1 LNISASYF
9 RRKLCIAPVQ
19 IGRKDGLLRKGQI
32 PLVNISAM
40 HTFVIRLLF
49 WLVIVSS
56 GASTAWAQLNVS
68 AKNAVVSTPQVRAE
82 LVAHAPDGVQTG
94 KTFWLGLQLQHTR
107 EWHTYWRNPG
117 DSGLPTQLE
126 FKLPPGLEVGPVLWP
141 LPQKLSAGTLTN
153 YGFDG
158 EMLLAVAVKVTSAYR
173 IPINGQLPVQLHA
186 NWLVCRLE
194 CIPQEG
200 DFVLQFPVQ
209 SSFAPRDKA
218 FTSLFKQQADQ
229 LAPTQKAARFEGDF
243 LVASV
248 DGLPANWVGQKL
260 SIFPTEP
267 ELLESSTDQHAL
279 AEQSWQGNIWSV
291 RLPVNTARN
300 ESPTK
305 IGWLLVSQV
314 TGELR
319 QGVELVLPVSG
330 AWPNPTA
337 KAYAE
342 VSANKLASIATPHA
356 KDDGAFGFILA
367 LAGALLGGLILN
379 AMPCVLP
386 ILAIKVLGFAQHG
399 ASKHMRRLTGVAY
412 TFGVVASFLALGG
425 AVLLLRAMGEQLG
438 WGFQLQTPAVV
449 ATLAVLFTLIA
460 LNLWDIFSMGNVLP
474 ASLAALQSRHPV
486 VDAFLSGVLAVAVAS
501 PCTAPFM
508 GASLGVAMTMP
519 AWQAL
524 SVFAC
529 MGLGLA
535 LPFLLASWVPA
546 LAQALP
552 KPGVWMVTL
561 RHALAFPMLAT
572 VIWLLWVFGLQ
583 TSVTQAM
590 LLLGGLLV
598 VALTVWASRFRTLLA
613 RIVQVIG
620 LVAIGW
626 IGLEVLANTNAVPQ
640 ETQVPSATVSTITQA
655 SGDLWQNWTA
665 TAVQAELAQGRPVF
679 VDFTAAWCVT
689 CQINK
694 QTTLNQPEVLADFAA
709 KQVRLMR
716 ADWTRRDPA
725 ISRALA
731 ELGRSGVPVYVL
743 YAPNR
748 APQVLSELLS
758 VEQVRQAL
766 TQLQPKPAIN

>member
-1 LNISASYF
+1 
-9 RRKLCIAPVQ
+9 
-19 IGRKDGLLRKGQI
+19 
-32 PLVNISAM
+32 M

-56 GASTAWAQLNVS
+56 GAGTALAQLTVS
-68 AKNAVVSTPQVRAE
+68 AKSAVVSTPQVRAE

-94 KTFWLGLQLQHTR
+94 KTFWLGLQLQHAR
-107 EWHTYWRNPG
+107 EWHPYWRNPG
-117 DSGLPTQLE
+117 ESGLPTQLE
-126 FKLPPGLEVGPVLWP
+126 FTLPPGLEVG
-141 LPQKLSAGTLTN
+141 
-153 YGFDG
+153 
-158 EMLLAVAVKVTSAYR
+158 
-173 IPINGQLPVQLHA
+173 
-186 NWLVCRLE
+186 RLE
-194 CIPQEG
+194 CIPQEA
-200 DFVLQFPVQ
+200 DLALQLPANT
-209 SSFAPRDKA
+209 SFAPHA
-218 FTSLFKQQADQ
+218 TSFTALFKQQATKLNTRQQAVQFD
-229 LAPTQKAARFEGDF
+229 GDF
-243 LVASV
+243 LLAKVE
-248 DGLPANWVGQKL
+248 DLPASWVGQKL
-260 SIFPTEP
+260 SIYPNEP
-267 ELLESSTDQHAL
+267 ELLESATDQHAL
-279 AEQSWQGNIWSV
+279 AEQSWQGTTWSA
-291 RLPVNTARN
+291 RFPVSTARN
-300 ESPTK
+300 ESPAQ
-305 IGWLLVSQV
+305 ISWLLVSENG
-314 TGELR
+314 GESR

-330 AWPNPTA
+330 AWPSPKAQAFATA
-337 KAYAE
+337 P
-342 VSANKLASIATPHA
+342 ANKVATTATPA
-356 KDDGAFGFILA
+356 NSDSSALGFLLA

-386 ILAIKVLGFAQHG
+386 ILAIKLLGFTQHST
-399 ASKHMRRLTGVAY
+399 SKHTRRMVGVAY
-412 TFGVVASFLALGG
+412 TVGVVASFLTLGG

-449 ATLAVLFTLIA
+449 AALAVLFTLIA
-460 LNLWDIFSMGNVLP
+460 LNLWDVFSLGHVLP

-486 VDAFLSGVLAVAVAS
+486 VDALLSGVLAVAVAS
-501 PCTAPFM
+501 PCTSPFM

-535 LPFLLASWVPA
+535 SPFLLASWVPA
-546 LAQALP
+546 VAHALP
-552 KPGVWMVTL
+552 KPGMWMVTL

-590 LLLGGLLV
+590 LLLGGLLL
-598 VALTVWASRFRTLLA
+598 VAVTVWASRFRTALA
-613 RIVQVIG
+613 RVVQVVG

-626 IGLEVLANTNAVPQ
+626 VGLEVHTNTNAAPQ
-640 ETQVPSATVSTITQA
+640 ETQAPSATASTTTKA
-655 SGDLWQNWTA
+655 SDPWQNWSA
-665 TAVQAELAQGRPVF
+665 EAVQAELAQGHAVF

-694 QTTLNQPEVLADFAA
+694 QTTLNQADVLAGFAA

-748 APQVLSELLS
+748 APRVLSELLS
-758 VEQVRQAL
+758 AAQVREAL
-766 TQLQPKPAIN
+766 DHIQPKPANN

>member
-1 LNISASYF
+1 
-9 RRKLCIAPVQ
+9 
-19 IGRKDGLLRKGQI
+19 
-32 PLVNISAM
+32 M
-40 HTFVIRLLF
+40 HTYVIRLLF

-56 GASTAWAQLNVS
+56 GAGTAWAQLTVS
-68 AKNAVVSTPQVRAE
+68 AKSAVVSTSQVRAE

-94 KTFWLGLQLQHTR
+94 KTFWLGLQLQHSR

-126 FKLPPGLEVGPVLWP
+126 FTLPPGLEVGPVIWP
-141 LPQKLSAGTLTN
+141 LPKKLSAGTLTN

-158 EMLLAVAVKVTSAYR
+158 DALLAVAVKVTSAYR
-173 IPINGQLPVQLHA
+173 APINSQLPVQLHA

-194 CIPQEG
+194 CIPQEA
-200 DFVLQFPVQ
+200 DLATQLPAN
-209 SSFAPRDKA
+209 SSFAPHA
-218 FTSLFKQQADQ
+218 ASFTALFKQQATKLNTRQNAVQFD
-229 LAPTQKAARFEGDF
+229 GDF
-243 LVASV
+243 LLAKVE
-248 DGLPANWVGQKL
+248 GLPANWVGQKL
-260 SIFPTEP
+260 SLFPNEP
-267 ELLESSTDQHAL
+267 ELLESATDQHAL
-279 AEQSWQGNIWSV
+279 AEQSWQGTTWSA
-291 RLPVNTARN
+291 RLPVSTARN
-300 ESPTK
+300 ESPAQ
-305 IGWLLVSQV
+305 ISWLLVSENG
-314 TGELR
+314 GESR

-330 AWPNPTA
+330 AWPSPKAQAFATA
-337 KAYAE
+337 A
-342 VSANKLASIATPHA
+342 ANKVVTTASSA
-356 KDDGAFGFILA
+356 KTEGSALGFLLA

-386 ILAIKVLGFAQHG
+386 ILAIKLLGFTQHST
-399 ASKHMRRLTGVAY
+399 SKHTRRVAGVAY
-412 TFGVVASFLALGG
+412 TVGVVASFLALGG

-438 WGFQLQTPAVV
+438 WGFQLQNPAVV
-449 ATLAVLFTLIA
+449 AALAVLFTLIA
-460 LNLWDIFSMGNVLP
+460 LNLWDVFSLGHVLP

-486 VDAFLSGVLAVAVAS
+486 VDALLSGVLAVAVAS

-508 GASLGVAMTMP
+508 GASLGVAMTLP

-535 LPFLLASWVPA
+535 SPFLLASWVPA
-546 LAQALP
+546 VAHVLP
-552 KPGVWMVTL
+552 KPGMWMVTL

-572 VIWLLWVFGLQ
+572 VVWLLWVFGLQ

-590 LLLGGLLV
+590 LLLGGLLL
-598 VALTVWASRFRTLLA
+598 VAVTVWASRFRTALA
-613 RIVQVIG
+613 RVIQVIG

-626 IGLEVLANTNAVPQ
+626 VGLEVLANTNTAPQ
-640 ETQVPSATVSTITQA
+640 ETQAPSATVSTTTKA
-655 SGDLWQNWTA
+655 SDPWQNWSA
-665 TAVQAELAQGRPVF
+665 EAVQAELAQGHAVF

-694 QTTLNQPEVLADFAA
+694 QTTLNQADVLADFAA

-748 APQVLSELLS
+748 APRVLSELLS
-758 VEQVRQAL
+758 AAQVRAAL
-766 TQLQPKPAIN
+766 DQFQPKPPNN

>member
-1 LNISASYF
+1 
-9 RRKLCIAPVQ
+9 
-19 IGRKDGLLRKGQI
+19 
-32 PLVNISAM
+32 M

-56 GASTAWAQLNVS
+56 GAGTAWAQLMVS
-68 AKNAVVSTPQVRAE
+68 AKSAVVSTPQVRAE

-94 KTFWLGLQLQHTR
+94 KTFWLGLQLQHAR

-126 FKLPPGLEVGPVLWP
+126 FILPPGLEVGPVIWP
-141 LPQKLSAGTLTN
+141 LPKKLSAGTLTN

-158 EMLLAVAVKVTSAYR
+158 DALLAVAVKVTSAYR
-173 IPINGQLPVQLHA
+173 APSNGQLPVQLHA

-200 DFVLQFPVQ
+200 DFALQLPTQ
-209 SSFAPRDKA
+209 SSFANHAKA
-218 FTSLFKQQADQ
+218 FTSLIEQRATQ
-229 LAPTQKAARFEGDF
+229 LATPQKAARFDGDF
-243 LVASV
+243 LVAAV
-248 DGLPANWVGQKL
+248 EGLPAAWVGQKL

-279 AEQSWQGNIWSV
+279 AEQSWQGSTWSV
-291 RLPVNTARN
+291 RLPVSTARN
-300 ESPTK
+300 DSPTK
-305 IGWLLVSQV
+305 LGWLLVSQV
-314 TGELR
+314 TGESR

-330 AWPNPTA
+330 AWPSPTV

-342 VSANKLASIATPHA
+342 VSASKLASTATPSA
-356 KDDGAFGFILA
+356 NIDGAFGFILA

-399 ASKHMRRLTGVAY
+399 ASKHLRRLTGVAY
-412 TFGVVASFLALGG
+412 TVGVVASFLALGS
-425 AVLLLRAMGEQLG
+425 AVLVLRTMGEQLG

-449 ATLAVLFTLIA
+449 AALAVLFTLIA
-460 LNLWDIFSMGNVLP
+460 LNLWDVFSLGNVLP
-474 ASLAALQSRHPV
+474 TNLASLQSRHPV
-486 VDAFLSGVLAVAVAS
+486 VDALLSGVLAVAVAS

-519 AWQAL
+519 TWQAL

-535 LPFLLASWVPA
+535 MPFLLASWVPA
-546 LAQALP
+546 VAQALP
-552 KPGVWMVTL
+552 KPGMWMVNL

-583 TSVTQAM
+583 TSVTQVM

-598 VALTVWASRFRTLLA
+598 VALTVWACRFRTALARVIQVSGLLA
-613 RIVQVIG
+613 IV
-620 LVAIGW
+620 W
-626 IGLEVLANTNAVPQ
+626 IGLEVLAS
-640 ETQVPSATVSTITQA
+640 PSATPQTQAPSTTVRTATQA
-655 SGDLWQNWTA
+655 SGDLWQHWTA
-665 TAVQAELAQGRPVF
+665 TAVQTELAQGHAVF

-694 QTTLNQPEVLADFAA
+694 QTTLNQPELLADFAA

-758 VEQVRQAL
+758 VAQVRQAL
-766 TQLQPKPAIN
+766 EQLQPKPANN

>member
-1 LNISASYF
+1 ML
-9 RRKLCIAPVQ
+9 
-19 IGRKDGLLRKGQI
+19 
-32 PLVNISAM
+32 
-40 HTFVIRLLF
+40 TFVYRSLF
-49 WLVIVSS
+49 WLIVGCI
-56 GASTAWAQLNVS
+56 GAGAASAQLTTT
-68 AKNAVVSTPQVRAE
+68 AKSAVVSTPQVRAE
-82 LVAHAPDGVQTG
+82 LVAHAPDGVQAG

-126 FKLPPGLEVGPVLWP
+126 FKLPPGLEVGSVLWP

-153 YGFDG
+153 YGFESDA
-158 EMLLAVAVKVTSAYR
+158 LLAVEVKASSAYR
-173 IPINGQLPVQLHA
+173 SPVSGQLAVQLHA

-200 DFVLQFPVQ
+200 DFALQLPTH
-209 SSFAPRDKA
+209 SSFAPQAKS
-218 FTSLFKQQADQ
+218 FTTLLQQQPIALDVAQ
-229 LAPTQKAARFEGDF
+229 TTARFDGDF
-243 LVASV
+243 LVATLE
-248 DGLPANWVGQKL
+248 GLPAHWVGQQL
-260 SIFPTEP
+260 SVFPNDP

-279 AEQSWQGNIWSV
+279 AKQSWRGNAWTV
-291 RLPVNTARN
+291 RLPVNTARSS
-300 ESPTK
+300 SPSK
-305 IGWLLVSQV
+305 IAWLLVSKA
-314 TGELR
+314 TAESR
-319 QGVELVLPVSG
+319 QGVALVLPVSG
-330 AWPNPTA
+330 PWPSPQPQSFAAAPANQVASPSA
-337 KAYAE
+337 PNAAE
-342 VSANKLASIATPHA
+342 S
-356 KDDGAFGFILA
+356 GAFGFLLA
-367 LAGALLGGLILN
+367 IAGALLGGLILN

-386 ILAIKVLGFAQHG
+386 ILAIKLLGFAQHG

-412 TFGVVASFLALGG
+412 TVGVVASFLMLGG
-425 AVLLLRAMGEQLG
+425 AVLLLRTMGEQLG

-449 ATLAVLFTLIA
+449 AALAVLFTLIA
-460 LNLWDIFSMGNVLP
+460 LNLWDVFSLGNLLP
-474 ASLAALQSRHPV
+474 KSLASLQSRHPV
-486 VDAFLSGVLAVAVAS
+486 VDALLSGVLAVAVAS

-535 LPFLLASWVPA
+535 LPFLLASWLPGV
-546 LAQALP
+546 AQALP
-552 KPGVWMVTL
+552 KPGMWMVTL

-572 VIWLLWVFGLQ
+572 VVWLLWVFGLQ
-583 TSVTQAM
+583 TSVSQAM

-598 VALTVWASRFRTLLA
+598 VALTIWASRFSGALA
-613 RIVQVIG
+613 RIVQALG
-620 LVAIGW
+620 LVAICW
-626 IGLEVLANTNAVPQ
+626 IGLETLSNTNTQ
-640 ETQVPSATVSTITQA
+640 ETQAPSANANTPILTNE
-655 SGDLWQNWTA
+655 GWQNWTA
-665 TAVQAELAQGRPVF
+665 SAVQAELAQGHPVF

-694 QTTLNQPEVLADFAA
+694 QTTLSQPDVLADFAA

-725 ISRALA
+725 ISRALG

-758 VEQVRQAL
+758 VAQVRQAL
-766 TQLQPKPAIN
+766 AILQPKPAGN

>member
-1 LNISASYF
+1 
-9 RRKLCIAPVQ
+9 
-19 IGRKDGLLRKGQI
+19 
-32 PLVNISAM
+32 M

-56 GASTAWAQLNVS
+56 GAGTAWAQLMVS
-68 AKNAVVSTPQVRAE
+68 AKSAVVSTPQVRAE

-94 KTFWLGLQLQHTR
+94 KTFWLGLQLQHAR

-126 FKLPPGLEVGPVLWP
+126 FILPPGLEVGPVIWP
-141 LPQKLSAGTLTN
+141 LPKKLSAGTLTN

-158 EMLLAVAVKVTSAYR
+158 DALLAVAVKVTSAYR
-173 IPINGQLPVQLHA
+173 APSNGQLPVQLHA
-186 NWLVCRLE
+186 NWLVCLLE

-200 DFVLQFPVQ
+200 DFALQLPTQ
-209 SSFAPRDKA
+209 SSFANHAKA
-218 FTSLFKQQADQ
+218 FTSLIEQQATQ
-229 LAPTQKAARFEGDF
+229 LATPQKAARFDGDF
-243 LVASV
+243 LVAAV
-248 DGLPANWVGQKL
+248 EGLPAAWVGQKL

-279 AEQSWQGNIWSV
+279 AEQSWQGSTWSV
-291 RLPVNTARN
+291 RLPVSTARN
-300 ESPTK
+300 DSPTK
-305 IGWLLVSQV
+305 LGWLLVSQV
-314 TGELR
+314 TGESR

-330 AWPNPTA
+330 AWPSPTV

-342 VSANKLASIATPHA
+342 VSASKLASTATPSA
-356 KDDGAFGFILA
+356 NIDGAFGFILA

-399 ASKHMRRLTGVAY
+399 ASKHLRRLTGVAY
-412 TFGVVASFLALGG
+412 TVGVVASFLALGS
-425 AVLLLRAMGEQLG
+425 AVLVLRTMGEQLG

-449 ATLAVLFTLIA
+449 AALAVLFTLIA
-460 LNLWDIFSMGNVLP
+460 LNLWDVFSLGNVLP
-474 ASLAALQSRHPV
+474 TNLASLQSRHPV
-486 VDAFLSGVLAVAVAS
+486 VDALLSGVLAVAVAS

-519 AWQAL
+519 TWQAL

-535 LPFLLASWVPA
+535 MPFLLASWVPA
-546 LAQALP
+546 VAQALP
-552 KPGVWMVTL
+552 KPGMWMVNL

-583 TSVTQAM
+583 TSVTQVM

-598 VALTVWASRFRTLLA
+598 VALTVWACRFRTALARAIQVSGLLA
-613 RIVQVIG
+613 IV
-620 LVAIGW
+620 W
-626 IGLEVLANTNAVPQ
+626 IGLEVLAS
-640 ETQVPSATVSTITQA
+640 PSATPQTQAPSTTVRTATQA
-655 SGDLWQNWTA
+655 SGDLWQHWTA
-665 TAVQAELAQGRPVF
+665 TAVQTELAQGHAVF

-694 QTTLNQPEVLADFAA
+694 QTTLNQPELLADFAA

-758 VEQVRQAL
+758 VAQVRQAL
-766 TQLQPKPAIN
+766 EQLQPKPANN

>member
-1 LNISASYF
+1 
-9 RRKLCIAPVQ
+9 
-19 IGRKDGLLRKGQI
+19 
-32 PLVNISAM
+32 M
-40 HTFVIRLLF
+40 HMLVIRLLF

-56 GASTAWAQLNVS
+56 GAGIAWAQLMVS
-68 AKNAVVSTPQVRAE
+68 AKSAVVSTPQVRAE

-94 KTFWLGLQLQHTR
+94 KTFWLGLQLQHAR

-126 FKLPPGLEVGPVLWP
+126 FILPPGLEVGPVIWP
-141 LPQKLSAGTLTN
+141 LPKKLSAGTLTN

-158 EMLLAVAVKVTSAYR
+158 DALLAVAVKVTSAYR
-173 IPINGQLPVQLHA
+173 APSNGQLPVQLHA

-200 DFVLQFPVQ
+200 DFALQLPTQ
-209 SSFAPRDKA
+209 SSFANHAKA
-218 FTSLFKQQADQ
+218 FTSLIEQQATQ
-229 LAPTQKAARFEGDF
+229 LATPQKAARFDGDF
-243 LVASV
+243 LVAAV
-248 DGLPANWVGQKL
+248 EGLPAAWVGQKL

-279 AEQSWQGNIWSV
+279 AEQSWQGSTWSV
-291 RLPVNTARN
+291 RLPVSTARN
-300 ESPTK
+300 DSPTK
-305 IGWLLVSQV
+305 LGWLLVSQV
-314 TGELR
+314 TGESR

-330 AWPNPTA
+330 AWPSPTA

-342 VSANKLASIATPHA
+342 DSASKLASTATPSA
-356 KDDGAFGFILA
+356 NIDGAFGFILA

-399 ASKHMRRLTGVAY
+399 ASKHLRRLTGVAY
-412 TFGVVASFLALGG
+412 TVGVVASFLALGS
-425 AVLLLRAMGEQLG
+425 AVLVLRTMGEQLG

-449 ATLAVLFTLIA
+449 AALAVLFTLIA
-460 LNLWDIFSMGNVLP
+460 LNLWDVFSLGNVLP
-474 ASLAALQSRHPV
+474 TNLASLQSRHPV
-486 VDAFLSGVLAVAVAS
+486 VDALLSGVLAVAVAS

-519 AWQAL
+519 TWQAL

-535 LPFLLASWVPA
+535 MPFLLASWVPA
-546 LAQALP
+546 VAQALP
-552 KPGVWMVTL
+552 KPGMWMVNL

-583 TSVTQAM
+583 TSVTQVM

-598 VALTVWASRFRTLLA
+598 VALTVWACRFRTALARAIQVSGLLA
-613 RIVQVIG
+613 IV
-620 LVAIGW
+620 W
-626 IGLEVLANTNAVPQ
+626 IGLEVLAST
-640 ETQVPSATVSTITQA
+640 SATPQTQAPSTTVRTATQA
-655 SGDLWQNWTA
+655 SGDLWQHWTA
-665 TAVQAELAQGRPVF
+665 TAVQTELAQGRAVF

-694 QTTLNQPEVLADFAA
+694 QTTLNQPELLADFAA

-758 VEQVRQAL
+758 VAQVRQAL
-766 TQLQPKPAIN
+766 EQLQPKPANN

>member
-1 LNISASYF
+1 
-9 RRKLCIAPVQ
+9 
-19 IGRKDGLLRKGQI
+19 
-32 PLVNISAM
+32 M
-40 HTFVIRLLF
+40 HMLVIRLLF

-56 GASTAWAQLNVS
+56 GAGIAWAQLMVS
-68 AKNAVVSTPQVRAE
+68 AKSAVVSTPQVRAE

-94 KTFWLGLQLQHTR
+94 KTFWLGLQLQHAR

-126 FKLPPGLEVGPVLWP
+126 FILPPGLEVGPVIWP
-141 LPQKLSAGTLTN
+141 LPKKLSAGTLTN

-158 EMLLAVAVKVTSAYR
+158 DALLAVAVKVTSAYR
-173 IPINGQLPVQLHA
+173 APSNGQLPVQLHA

-200 DFVLQFPVQ
+200 DFALQLPTQ
-209 SSFAPRDKA
+209 SSFANHAKA
-218 FTSLFKQQADQ
+218 FTSLIEQQATQ
-229 LAPTQKAARFEGDF
+229 LATPQKAARFDGDF
-243 LVASV
+243 LVAAV
-248 DGLPANWVGQKL
+248 EGLPAAWVGQKL

-279 AEQSWQGNIWSV
+279 AEQSWQGSTWSV
-291 RLPVNTARN
+291 RLPVSTARN
-300 ESPTK
+300 DSPTK
-305 IGWLLVSQV
+305 LGWLLVSQV
-314 TGELR
+314 TGESR

-330 AWPNPTA
+330 AWPSPTV

-342 VSANKLASIATPHA
+342 VSASKLASTATPSA
-356 KDDGAFGFILA
+356 NIDGAFGFILA

-399 ASKHMRRLTGVAY
+399 ASKHLRRLTGVAY
-412 TFGVVASFLALGG
+412 TVGVVASFLALGS
-425 AVLLLRAMGEQLG
+425 AVLVLRTMGEQLG

-449 ATLAVLFTLIA
+449 AALAVLFTLIA
-460 LNLWDIFSMGNVLP
+460 LNLWDVFSLGNVLP
-474 ASLAALQSRHPV
+474 TNLASLQSRHPV
-486 VDAFLSGVLAVAVAS
+486 VDALLSGVLAVAVAS

-519 AWQAL
+519 TWQAL

-535 LPFLLASWVPA
+535 MPFLLASWVPA
-546 LAQALP
+546 VAQALP
-552 KPGVWMVTL
+552 KPGMWMVNL

-583 TSVTQAM
+583 TSVTQVM

-598 VALTVWASRFRTLLA
+598 VALTVWACRFRTALARAIQVSGLLA
-613 RIVQVIG
+613 IV
-620 LVAIGW
+620 W
-626 IGLEVLANTNAVPQ
+626 IGLEVLAS
-640 ETQVPSATVSTITQA
+640 PSATPQTQAPSTTVRTATQA
-655 SGDLWQNWTA
+655 SGDLWQHWTA
-665 TAVQAELAQGRPVF
+665 TAVQTELTQGHAVF

-694 QTTLNQPEVLADFAA
+694 QTTLNQPELLADFAA

-758 VEQVRQAL
+758 VAQVRQAL
-766 TQLQPKPAIN
+766 EQLQPKPANN

>member
-1 LNISASYF
+1 
-9 RRKLCIAPVQ
+9 
-19 IGRKDGLLRKGQI
+19 
-32 PLVNISAM
+32 M

-56 GASTAWAQLNVS
+56 GAGTAWAQLMVS
-68 AKNAVVSTPQVRAE
+68 AKSAVVSTPQVRAE

-94 KTFWLGLQLQHTR
+94 KTFWLGLQLQHAR

-126 FKLPPGLEVGPVLWP
+126 FILPPGLEVGPVIWP
-141 LPQKLSAGTLTN
+141 LPKKLSAGTLTN

-158 EMLLAVAVKVTSAYR
+158 DALLAVAVKVTSAYR
-173 IPINGQLPVQLHA
+173 APSNGQLPVQLHA

-200 DFVLQFPVQ
+200 DFALQLPTQ
-209 SSFAPRDKA
+209 SSFANHAKA
-218 FTSLFKQQADQ
+218 FTSLIEQRATQ
-229 LAPTQKAARFEGDF
+229 LATPQKAARFDGDF
-243 LVASV
+243 LVAAV
-248 DGLPANWVGQKL
+248 EGLPAAWVGQKL

-279 AEQSWQGNIWSV
+279 AEQSWQGSTWSV
-291 RLPVNTARN
+291 RLPVSTARN
-300 ESPTK
+300 DSPTK
-305 IGWLLVSQV
+305 LGWLLVSQV
-314 TGELR
+314 TGESR

-330 AWPNPTA
+330 AWPSPTV

-342 VSANKLASIATPHA
+342 VSASKLASTATPSA
-356 KDDGAFGFILA
+356 NIDGAFGFILA

-399 ASKHMRRLTGVAY
+399 ASKHLRRLTGVAY
-412 TFGVVASFLALGG
+412 TVGVVASFLALGS
-425 AVLLLRAMGEQLG
+425 AVLVLRTMGEQLG

-449 ATLAVLFTLIA
+449 AALAVLFTLIA
-460 LNLWDIFSMGNVLP
+460 LNLWDVFSLGNVLP
-474 ASLAALQSRHPV
+474 TNLASLQSRHPV
-486 VDAFLSGVLAVAVAS
+486 VDALLSGVLAVAVAS

-519 AWQAL
+519 TWQAL

-535 LPFLLASWVPA
+535 MPFLLASWVPA
-546 LAQALP
+546 VAQALP
-552 KPGVWMVTL
+552 KPGMWMVNL

-583 TSVTQAM
+583 TSVTQVM

-598 VALTVWASRFRTLLA
+598 VALTVWACRFRTALARAIQVSGLLA
-613 RIVQVIG
+613 IV
-620 LVAIGW
+620 W
-626 IGLEVLANTNAVPQ
+626 IGLEVLAS
-640 ETQVPSATVSTITQA
+640 PSATPQTQAPSTTVRTATQA
-655 SGDLWQNWTA
+655 SGDPWQHWTA
-665 TAVQAELAQGRPVF
+665 TAVQTELTQGHAVF

-694 QTTLNQPEVLADFAA
+694 QTTLNQPELLADFAA

-758 VEQVRQAL
+758 LAQVRQAL
-766 TQLQPKPAIN
+766 EQLQPKPANN

>member
-1 LNISASYF
+1 
-9 RRKLCIAPVQ
+9 
-19 IGRKDGLLRKGQI
+19 
-32 PLVNISAM
+32 M
-40 HTFVIRLLF
+40 HAFLIRLLF
-49 WLVIVSS
+49 WLVFVSS
-56 GASTAWAQLNVS
+56 GAGTAWAQLNAPARS
-68 AKNAVVSTPQVRAE
+68 AVVSTPQVRAE

-94 KTFWLGLQLQHTR
+94 KTFLLGLQLQHTR

-158 EMLLAVAVKVTSAYR
+158 EVLLAVAVKVTSAYR
-173 IPINGQLPVQLHA
+173 APMNGQLPVQLHA

-200 DFVLQFPVQ
+200 EFALQLPTQ
-209 SSFAPRDKA
+209 SSFAPHAKA
-218 FTSLFKQQADQ
+218 FASLIEQQATQ
-229 LAPTQKAARFEGDF
+229 LAPPQKAARFEDDF
-243 LVASV
+243 LVAAV
-248 DGLPANWVGQKL
+248 EGLPASWVGQKL

-279 AEQSWQGNIWSV
+279 AEQSWQGSTWSV
-291 RLPVNTARN
+291 RLPVSTARN
-300 ESPTK
+300 DSPTK
-305 IGWLLVSQV
+305 IGWLLVSQA
-314 TGELR
+314 TGESR
-319 QGVELVLPVSG
+319 KGVELVLPVSG
-330 AWPNPTA
+330 AWPSPTA
-337 KAYAE
+337 KAYPVTIDNK
-342 VSANKLASIATPHA
+342 VSSSEPPSPTGS
-356 KDDGAFGFILA
+356 GAFGFMLA

-412 TFGVVASFLALGG
+412 TLGVVASFLALGG
-425 AVLLLRAMGEQLG
+425 AVLLLRTMGEQLG

-449 ATLAVLFTLIA
+449 AALAVLFTLIA
-460 LNLWDIFSMGNVLP
+460 LNLWDVYDLGNVLP
-474 ASLAALQSRHPV
+474 TGLASLQSRHPV
-486 VDAFLSGVLAVAVAS
+486 VDALLSGVLAVAVAS

-546 LAQALP
+546 VAHALP
-552 KPGVWMVTL
+552 KPGMWMVTL

-590 LLLGGLLV
+590 LLLGGLLL

-613 RIVQVIG
+613 RIVQALG

-626 IGLEVLANTNAVPQ
+626 IGLEVLENTNAVSQ
-640 ETQVPSATVSTITQA
+640 ETQAPSATVSTVQQA

-665 TAVQAELAQGRPVF
+665 NAVQTELAQGRAVF

-694 QTTLNQPEVLADFAA
+694 QTTLNQPELLADFAA

-758 VEQVRQAL
+758 VAQVREAL
-766 TQLQPKPAIN
+766 AQLQPETAKN

>member
-1 LNISASYF
+1 
-9 RRKLCIAPVQ
+9 
-19 IGRKDGLLRKGQI
+19 
-32 PLVNISAM
+32 
-40 HTFVIRLLF
+40 
-49 WLVIVSS
+49 
-56 GASTAWAQLNVS
+56 
-68 AKNAVVSTPQVRAE
+68 
-82 LVAHAPDGVQTG
+82 
-94 KTFWLGLQLQHTR
+94 
-107 EWHTYWRNPG
+107 
-117 DSGLPTQLE
+117 
-126 FKLPPGLEVGPVLWP
+126 VLWP
-141 LPQKLSAGTLTN
+141 LPQKLSAGILTN

-158 EMLLAVAVKVTSAYR
+158 EVLLAVAVKVTSAYR
-173 IPINGQLPVQLHA
+173 LPINGQLPVRLHA
-186 NWLVCRLE
+186 NWLICRLE

-200 DFVLQFPVQ
+200 DFALQLPTQ
-209 SSFAPRDKA
+209 SSFAPHAKA
-218 FTSLFKQQADQ
+218 FTSLIEQQATQ
-229 LAPTQKAARFEGDF
+229 LAPPQKAARFEGDF
-243 LVASV
+243 LVAAV
-248 DGLPANWVGQKL
+248 EGLPASWVGQKL

-279 AEQSWQGNIWSV
+279 AEQSWQGNTWSV
-291 RLPVNTARN
+291 RLPVSTARSD
-300 ESPTK
+300 SPTK
-305 IGWLLVSQV
+305 IGWLLVSQA
-314 TGELR
+314 TGESR
-319 QGVELVLPVSG
+319 KGVALVLPVSG
-330 AWPNPTA
+330 AWPSPTA

-342 VSANKLASIATPHA
+342 VSATKLASTATPPA
-356 KDDGAFGFILA
+356 NDASAFGFMLA
-367 LAGALLGGLILN
+367 LAGAFLGGLILN

-399 ASKHMRRLTGVAY
+399 ASKQMRRLTGVAY
-412 TFGVVASFLALGG
+412 TLGVVASFLALGG
-425 AVLLLRAMGEQLG
+425 AVLLLRTMGEQLG

-449 ATLAVLFTLIA
+449 AALAVLFTLIA
-460 LNLWDIFSMGNVLP
+460 LNLWDVYGLGNVLP
-474 ASLAALQSRHPV
+474 TGLASLQSRHPV
-486 VDAFLSGVLAVAVAS
+486 VDALLSGVLAVAVAS

-546 LAQALP
+546 VAHALP
-552 KPGVWMVTL
+552 KPGMWTVTL

-572 VIWLLWVFGLQ
+572 VVWLLWVFGLQ

-590 LLLGGLLV
+590 LLLGGLLL

-613 RIVQVIG
+613 RIVQALG

-626 IGLEVLANTNAVPQ
+626 IGLEVLENTNAVSQ
-640 ETQVPSATVSTITQA
+640 ETQAPSATVSSFQQA

-665 TAVQAELAQGRPVF
+665 NAVQTELAQGRAVF

-694 QTTLNQPEVLADFAA
+694 QTTLNQPELLADFAA

-758 VEQVRQAL
+758 VAQVREAL
-766 TQLQPKPAIN
+766 AQLQPETAKN

>member
-1 LNISASYF
+1 
-9 RRKLCIAPVQ
+9 
-19 IGRKDGLLRKGQI
+19 
-32 PLVNISAM
+32 M

-56 GASTAWAQLNVS
+56 GAGTAWAQLTVS
-68 AKNAVVSTPQVRAE
+68 AKSAVVSTSQVRAE

-94 KTFWLGLQLQHTR
+94 KTFWLGLQLQHSR

-126 FKLPPGLEVGPVLWP
+126 FTLPPGLEVGPVIWP
-141 LPQKLSAGTLTN
+141 LPKKLSAGTLTN

-158 EMLLAVAVKVTSAYR
+158 DALLAVAVKVTSAYR
-173 IPINGQLPVQLHA
+173 APINSQLPVQLHA

-194 CIPQEG
+194 CIPQEA
-200 DFVLQFPVQ
+200 DLATQLPAN
-209 SSFAPRDKA
+209 SSFAPHA
-218 FTSLFKQQADQ
+218 ASFTALFKQQATKLNTRQNAVQFD
-229 LAPTQKAARFEGDF
+229 GDF
-243 LVASV
+243 LLAKVE
-248 DGLPANWVGQKL
+248 GLPANWVGQKL
-260 SIFPTEP
+260 SLFPNEP
-267 ELLESSTDQHAL
+267 ELLESATDQHAL
-279 AEQSWQGNIWSV
+279 AEQSWQGTTWSA
-291 RLPVNTARN
+291 RLPVSTARN
-300 ESPTK
+300 ESPAQ
-305 IGWLLVSQV
+305 ISWLLVSENG
-314 TGELR
+314 GESR

-330 AWPNPTA
+330 AWPSPKAQAFATA
-337 KAYAE
+337 ATNKVVTTAS
-342 VSANKLASIATPHA
+342 SAKTEGSAL
-356 KDDGAFGFILA
+356 GFLLA

-386 ILAIKVLGFAQHG
+386 ILAIKLLGFTQHST
-399 ASKHMRRLTGVAY
+399 SKHTRRVAGVAY
-412 TFGVVASFLALGG
+412 TVGVVASFLALGG

-438 WGFQLQTPAVV
+438 WGFQLQNPAVV
-449 ATLAVLFTLIA
+449 AALAVLFTLIA
-460 LNLWDIFSMGNVLP
+460 LNLWDVFSLGHVLP

-486 VDAFLSGVLAVAVAS
+486 VDALLSGVLAVAVAS

-508 GASLGVAMTMP
+508 GASLGVAMTLP

-535 LPFLLASWVPA
+535 SPFLLASWVPA
-546 LAQALP
+546 VAHVLP
-552 KPGVWMVTL
+552 KPGMWMVTL

-572 VIWLLWVFGLQ
+572 VVWLLWVFGLQ

-590 LLLGGLLV
+590 LLLGGLLL
-598 VALTVWASRFRTLLA
+598 VAVTVWASRFRTALA
-613 RIVQVIG
+613 RVIQVIG

-626 IGLEVLANTNAVPQ
+626 VGLEVLANTNTAPQ
-640 ETQVPSATVSTITQA
+640 ETQAPSATVSTTTKA
-655 SGDLWQNWTA
+655 SDPWQNWSA
-665 TAVQAELAQGRPVF
+665 EAVQAELAQGHAVF

-694 QTTLNQPEVLADFAA
+694 QTTLNQADVLADFAA

-748 APQVLSELLS
+748 APRVLSELLS
-758 VEQVRQAL
+758 AAQVRAAL
-766 TQLQPKPAIN
+766 DQFQPKPPNN

>member
-1 LNISASYF
+1 M
-9 RRKLCIAPVQ
+9 
-19 IGRKDGLLRKGQI
+19 
-32 PLVNISAM
+32 VN
-40 HTFVIRLLF
+40 FVIRLLF
-49 WLVIVSS
+49 WLVFVSS
-56 GASTAWAQLNVS
+56 GAGAAWAQLNAT
-68 AKNAVVSTPQVRAE
+68 AKSAVVSTPQVRAE
-82 LVAHAPDGVQTG
+82 LVAHAPDGVQVG

-117 DSGLPTQLE
+117 DSGLPTLLE
-126 FKLPPGLEVGPVLWP
+126 FKLPPGLEAGPVLWP

-153 YGFDG
+153 YGFENDA
-158 EMLLAVAVKVTSAYR
+158 LLAVEVKVTSAYR
-173 IPINGQLPVQLHA
+173 APMNGQLPVQLHA

-200 DFVLQFPVQ
+200 DFGLQFASQ
-209 SSFAPRDKA
+209 SSFAPHAKA
-218 FTSLFKQQADQ
+218 FTTLLKQQPAQ
-229 LAPTQKAARFEGDF
+229 LDAPQKTARFEGDF
-243 LVASV
+243 LMASLE
-248 DGLPANWVGQKL
+248 GLPSSWIGQKL
-260 SIFPTEP
+260 SIFPSGP

-279 AEQSWQGNIWSV
+279 AEQSWQGTTWSV
-291 RLPVNTARN
+291 RLPVSIARS

-305 IGWLLVSQV
+305 IGWLLVAQASDAS
-314 TGELR
+314 R
-319 QGVELVLPVSG
+319 QGIELVLPVSG
-330 AWPNPTA
+330 AWPSP
-337 KAYAE
+337 KAQDFAAA
-342 VSANKLASIATPHA
+342 SANKAASSIASSAPPPAAET
-356 KDDGAFGFILA
+356 GAFGFMLA

-386 ILAIKVLGFAQHG
+386 ILAIKLLGFTQHG
-399 ASKHMRRLTGVAY
+399 ASKPMRRLTGVAY
-412 TFGVVASFLALGG
+412 TVGVVTSFLVLGG
-425 AVLLLRAMGEQLG
+425 AVLLLRSMGEQLG

-449 ATLAVLFTLIA
+449 AALAVLFTLIA
-460 LNLWDIFSMGNVLP
+460 LNLWDVFNLGNVLP
-474 ASLAALQSRHPV
+474 ASLASLQSRHPV
-486 VDAFLSGVLAVAVAS
+486 VDALLSGVLAVAVAS

-546 LAQALP
+546 VAQALP
-552 KPGVWMVTL
+552 KPGMWMVTL

-572 VIWLLWVFGLQ
+572 VVWLLWVFGLQ
-583 TSVTQAM
+583 TSVTQSM

-598 VALTVWASRFRTLLA
+598 LALTVWASRFKTVLGRV
-613 RIVQVIG
+613 VQLSG
-620 LVAIGW
+620 FVAICW
-626 IGLEVLANTNAVPQ
+626 IGLEVVSNSNTDSQEAPAANAAVGTAP
-640 ETQVPSATVSTITQA
+640 QA
-655 SGDLWQNWTA
+655 SNHWQTWTA
-665 TAVQAELAQGRPVF
+665 SAVQTELAQGHAVF

-694 QTTLNQPEVLADFAA
+694 QTTLNQPEVLADFGA

-725 ISRALA
+725 ISRALS

-748 APQVLSELLS
+748 APLVLSELLS
-758 VEQVRQAL
+758 VAQVREAL
-766 TQLQPKPAIN
+766 AQLQPKTAFN

>member
-1 LNISASYF
+1 
-9 RRKLCIAPVQ
+9 
-19 IGRKDGLLRKGQI
+19 
-32 PLVNISAM
+32 M

-56 GASTAWAQLNVS
+56 GAGTAWAQLTVS

-94 KTFWLGLQLQHTR
+94 KTFWLGLQLQHAR

-126 FKLPPGLEVGPVLWP
+126 FTLPPGLEVSPVIWP
-141 LPQKLSAGTLTN
+141 LPKKLSAGTLTN

-158 EMLLAVAVKVTSAYR
+158 DAVLAVAVQVTSAYR
-173 IPINGQLPVQLHA
+173 APLNGQLPVQLHA

-194 CIPQEG
+194 CIPQEA
-200 DFVLQFPVQ
+200 DLALQLPANT
-209 SSFAPRDKA
+209 SFAPHA
-218 FTSLFKQQADQ
+218 ASFTALFKQQATKLNTRQQAVQFD
-229 LAPTQKAARFEGDF
+229 GDF
-243 LVASV
+243 LLAKVE
-248 DGLPANWVGQKL
+248 GLPASWAGQKL
-260 SIFPTEP
+260 SLYPTEP
-267 ELLESSTDQHAL
+267 ELLESATDQHAL
-279 AEQSWQGNIWSV
+279 AEQSWQGTTWSA
-291 RLPVNTARN
+291 RLPVSTARN
-300 ESPTK
+300 ESPAQ
-305 IGWLLVSQV
+305 ISWLLVSRSG
-314 TGELR
+314 GESR

-330 AWPNPTA
+330 AWPSP
-337 KAYAE
+337 KAQAFAN
-342 VSANKLASIATPHA
+342 SPANKVATTATPA
-356 KDDGAFGFILA
+356 NSDGSALGFLIA

-386 ILAIKVLGFAQHG
+386 ILAIKLLGFTQHST
-399 ASKHMRRLTGVAY
+399 SKHTRRMAGVAY
-412 TFGVVASFLALGG
+412 TVGVVASFLALGG

-449 ATLAVLFTLIA
+449 AALAVLFTLIA
-460 LNLWDIFSMGNVLP
+460 LNLWDVFSLGHVLP

-486 VDAFLSGVLAVAVAS
+486 VDALLSGVLAVAVAS

-524 SVFAC
+524 SIFAC

-535 LPFLLASWVPA
+535 SPFLLASWVPA
-546 LAQALP
+546 VAHALP
-552 KPGVWMVTL
+552 KPGMWMVTL

-572 VIWLLWVFGLQ
+572 VVWLLWVFGLQ

-590 LLLGGLLV
+590 LLLGGLLL
-598 VALTVWASRFRTLLA
+598 VAVTVWASRFKTALA
-613 RIVQVIG
+613 RVVQVLG

-626 IGLEVLANTNAVPQ
+626 IGLEVHTNTNADPQ
-640 ETQVPSATVSTITQA
+640 ETQAPSATVSTTAKA
-655 SGDLWQNWTA
+655 SDPWQNWSA
-665 TAVQAELAQGRPVF
+665 TAVQAELAQGHAVF

-694 QTTLNQPEVLADFAA
+694 QTTLNQADVLADFAA

-748 APQVLSELLS
+748 APRVLSELLS
-758 VEQVRQAL
+758 AAQVREAL
-766 TQLQPKPAIN
+766 DHIQPKPANS

>member
-1 LNISASYF
+1 
-9 RRKLCIAPVQ
+9 
-19 IGRKDGLLRKGQI
+19 
-32 PLVNISAM
+32 M

-56 GASTAWAQLNVS
+56 GAGTALAQLTVS
-68 AKNAVVSTPQVRAE
+68 AKSAVVSTPQVRAE

-94 KTFWLGLQLQHTR
+94 KTFWLGLQLQHAR

-126 FKLPPGLEVGPVLWP
+126 FTLPPGLEVGPVIWP

-158 EMLLAVAVKVTSAYR
+158 DALLAVAVKVTPAYR
-173 IPINGQLPVQLHA
+173 APMHGQLPVQLHA

-194 CIPQEG
+194 CIPQEA
-200 DFVLQFPVQ
+200 DLALQLPANT
-209 SSFAPRDKA
+209 SFAPHA
-218 FTSLFKQQADQ
+218 TSFTALFKQQATKLNTRQQAVQFD
-229 LAPTQKAARFEGDF
+229 GDF
-243 LVASV
+243 LLAKVE
-248 DGLPANWVGQKL
+248 DLPASWVGQKL
-260 SIFPTEP
+260 SIYPNEP
-267 ELLESSTDQHAL
+267 ELLESATDQHAL
-279 AEQSWQGNIWSV
+279 AEQSWQGTTWSA
-291 RLPVNTARN
+291 RFPVSTARN
-300 ESPTK
+300 ESPAQ
-305 IGWLLVSQV
+305 ISWLLVSENG
-314 TGELR
+314 GESR

-330 AWPNPTA
+330 AWPSPKAQAFATA
-337 KAYAE
+337 P
-342 VSANKLASIATPHA
+342 ANKVATTATPA
-356 KDDGAFGFILA
+356 NSDSSALGFLLA

-386 ILAIKVLGFAQHG
+386 ILAIKLLGFTQHST
-399 ASKHMRRLTGVAY
+399 SKHTRRMVGVAY
-412 TFGVVASFLALGG
+412 TVGVVASFLTLGG

-449 ATLAVLFTLIA
+449 AALAVLFTLIA
-460 LNLWDIFSMGNVLP
+460 LNLWDVFSLGHVLP

-486 VDAFLSGVLAVAVAS
+486 VDALLSGVLAVAVAS
-501 PCTAPFM
+501 PCTSPFM

-535 LPFLLASWVPA
+535 SPFLLASWVPA
-546 LAQALP
+546 VAHALP
-552 KPGVWMVTL
+552 KPGMWMVTL

-572 VIWLLWVFGLQ
+572 VVWLLWVFGLQ

-590 LLLGGLLV
+590 LLLGGLLL
-598 VALTVWASRFRTLLA
+598 VAVTVWASRFRTALA
-613 RIVQVIG
+613 RVVQVVG

-626 IGLEVLANTNAVPQ
+626 VGLEVHTNTNAAPQ
-640 ETQVPSATVSTITQA
+640 ETQAPSATASTTTKA
-655 SGDLWQNWTA
+655 SDPWQNWSA
-665 TAVQAELAQGRPVF
+665 EAVQAELAQGHAVF

-694 QTTLNQPEVLADFAA
+694 QTTLNQADVLAGFAA

-748 APQVLSELLS
+748 APRVLSELLS
-758 VEQVRQAL
+758 AAQVREAL
-766 TQLQPKPAIN
+766 DHIQPKPANN

>member
-1 LNISASYF
+1 
-9 RRKLCIAPVQ
+9 
-19 IGRKDGLLRKGQI
+19 
-32 PLVNISAM
+32 M

-56 GASTAWAQLNVS
+56 GAGTAWAQLTVS
-68 AKNAVVSTPQVRAE
+68 AKSAVVSTPQVRAE

-94 KTFWLGLQLQHTR
+94 KTFWLGLQLQHAR

-126 FKLPPGLEVGPVLWP
+126 FTLPPGLEVGPVIWP
-141 LPQKLSAGTLTN
+141 LPKKLSAGTLTN

-158 EMLLAVAVKVTSAYR
+158 DALLAVAVHVTSAYR
-173 IPINGQLPVQLHA
+173 APINSQLPVQLHA

-194 CIPQEG
+194 CIPQEA
-200 DFVLQFPVQ
+200 DLALQLPANT
-209 SSFAPRDKA
+209 SFAPHA
-218 FTSLFKQQADQ
+218 ASFTALFKQQATKLNTRQQAVQFD
-229 LAPTQKAARFEGDF
+229 GDF
-243 LVASV
+243 LLAKVE
-248 DGLPANWVGQKL
+248 GLPASWAGQKL
-260 SIFPTEP
+260 SLFPNEP
-267 ELLESSTDQHAL
+267 ELLESATDQHAL
-279 AEQSWQGNIWSV
+279 AEQSWQGTTWSA
-291 RLPVNTARN
+291 RLPVSTARN
-300 ESPTK
+300 ESPAQ
-305 IGWLLVSQV
+305 ISWLLVS
-314 TGELR
+314 TSGGESR

-330 AWPNPTA
+330 AWPSP
-337 KAYAE
+337 KAQAFAD
-342 VSANKLASIATPHA
+342 SPANKVATTATPA
-356 KDDGAFGFILA
+356 NSDGSALGFLLA

-386 ILAIKVLGFAQHG
+386 ILAIKLLGFTQHST
-399 ASKHMRRLTGVAY
+399 SKHTRRMAGVAY
-412 TFGVVASFLALGG
+412 TVGVVASFLALGG
-425 AVLLLRAMGEQLG
+425 AVLLLRTMGEQLG

-449 ATLAVLFTLIA
+449 ASLAALFTLIA
-460 LNLWDIFSMGNVLP
+460 LNLWDVFSLGHVLP

-486 VDAFLSGVLAVAVAS
+486 VDALLSGVLAVAVAS

-524 SVFAC
+524 SIFAC

-535 LPFLLASWVPA
+535 SPFLLASWVPA
-546 LAQALP
+546 VAHALP
-552 KPGVWMVTL
+552 KPGMWMVTL

-572 VIWLLWVFGLQ
+572 VVWLLWVFGLQ

-590 LLLGGLLV
+590 LLLGGLLL
-598 VALTVWASRFRTLLA
+598 VAVTLWASRFRTALA
-613 RIVQVIG
+613 RVVQVIG

-626 IGLEVLANTNAVPQ
+626 VGLEILANTNAAPQ
-640 ETQVPSATVSTITQA
+640 EIQAPSATISTITTA
-655 SGDLWQNWTA
+655 SDPWQNWSA
-665 TAVQAELAQGRPVF
+665 EAVQAELAQGHAVF

-694 QTTLNQPEVLADFAA
+694 QTTLNQADVLADFAA

-748 APQVLSELLS
+748 APRVLSELLS
-758 VEQVRQAL
+758 AAQVHEAL
-766 TQLQPKPAIN
+766 DHIQPKPASN

>member
-1 LNISASYF
+1 
-9 RRKLCIAPVQ
+9 
-19 IGRKDGLLRKGQI
+19 
-32 PLVNISAM
+32 M

-56 GASTAWAQLNVS
+56 GASPAWAQLNVS
-68 AKNAVVSTPQVRAE
+68 AISAVVSTPQVRAE

-126 FKLPPGLEVGPVLWP
+126 FKLLPGLEVGPVLWP

-153 YGFDG
+153 YGFENDA
-158 EMLLAVAVKVTSAYR
+158 LLAVAVKVTSAYR
-173 IPINGQLPVQLHA
+173 APMNGQLPVQLHA

-200 DFVLQFPVQ
+200 DFALQLPTQ
-209 SSFAPRDKA
+209 SSFAPHAKA
-218 FTSLFKQQADQ
+218 FASLIEHQPSQ
-229 LAPTQKAARFEGDF
+229 LAASQKAARFEGDF
-243 LVASV
+243 LVAAV
-248 DGLPANWVGQKL
+248 EGLPANWVGQKL

-279 AEQSWQGNIWSV
+279 AEQSWQGSTWSV
-291 RLPVNTARN
+291 RLPVSTARN
-300 ESPTK
+300 DSPTK
-305 IGWLLVSQV
+305 IGWLLVSQA
-314 TGELR
+314 TGESR
-319 QGVELVLPVSG
+319 KGVELVLPVSG
-330 AWPNPTA
+330 AWPSPTA

-342 VSANKLASIATPHA
+342 VSANKLASTVTPPA
-356 KDDGAFGFILA
+356 NDDGAFGFMLA
-367 LAGALLGGLILN
+367 LAGAFLGGLILN

-425 AVLLLRAMGEQLG
+425 AVLLLRSMGEQLG

-449 ATLAVLFTLIA
+449 AALAVLFTLIA
-460 LNLWDIFSMGNVLP
+460 LNLWDVFSMGNVLP
-474 ASLAALQSRHPV
+474 ASLASLQSRHPV
-486 VDAFLSGVLAVAVAS
+486 VDALLSGVLAVAVAS

-508 GASLGVAMTMP
+508 GASLGLAMTMP

-546 LAQALP
+546 VAQALP
-552 KPGVWMVTL
+552 KPGIWMVTL

-590 LLLGGLLV
+590 LLLGGLLL

-613 RIVQVIG
+613 RIVQALG
-620 LVAIGW
+620 LVAICW
-626 IGLEVLANTNAVPQ
+626 IGLEVLSNSNANSQ
-640 ETQVPSATVSTITQA
+640 ETQTLSTSATASTQTNQ
-655 SGDLWQNWTA
+655 GWQNWTA
-665 TAVQAELAQGRPVF
+665 TSVQTELAQGHAVF

-694 QTTLNQPEVLADFAA
+694 QTTLNQPELLADFAA

-758 VEQVRQAL
+758 VAQVREAL
-766 TQLQPKPAIN
+766 AQIQPKTATN

>member
-1 LNISASYF
+1 M
-9 RRKLCIAPVQ
+9 
-19 IGRKDGLLRKGQI
+19 
-32 PLVNISAM
+32 VN
-40 HTFVIRLLF
+40 FVIRLLF
-49 WLVIVSS
+49 WLVFVSS
-56 GASTAWAQLNVS
+56 GAGAAWAQLNAT
-68 AKNAVVSTPQVRAE
+68 AKSAVVSTPQVRAE
-82 LVAHAPDGVQTG
+82 LVAHAPDGVQVG

-117 DSGLPTQLE
+117 DSGLPTLLE
-126 FKLPPGLEVGPVLWP
+126 FKLPPGLEAGPVLWP

-153 YGFDG
+153 YGFENDT
-158 EMLLAVAVKVTSAYR
+158 LLAVEVKVTSAYR
-173 IPINGQLPVQLHA
+173 APMNGQLPVQLHA

-200 DFVLQFPVQ
+200 DFGLQFASQ
-209 SSFAPRDKA
+209 SSFAPHAKA
-218 FTSLFKQQADQ
+218 FTTLLKQQPAQ
-229 LAPTQKAARFEGDF
+229 LDAPQKTARFEGDF
-243 LVASV
+243 LMASLE
-248 DGLPANWVGQKL
+248 GLPSSWIGQKL
-260 SIFPTEP
+260 SIFPSGP

-279 AEQSWQGNIWSV
+279 AEQSWQGTTWSV
-291 RLPVNTARN
+291 RLPVSIARS

-305 IGWLLVSQV
+305 IGWLLVAQASDAS
-314 TGELR
+314 R
-319 QGVELVLPVSG
+319 QGIELVLPVSG
-330 AWPNPTA
+330 AWPSP
-337 KAYAE
+337 KAQDFAAA
-342 VSANKLASIATPHA
+342 SANKAASSIASSAPPLAAET
-356 KDDGAFGFILA
+356 GAFGFMLA

-386 ILAIKVLGFAQHG
+386 ILAIKLLGFTQHS
-399 ASKHMRRLTGVAY
+399 ASKPMRRLAGVAY
-412 TFGVVASFLALGG
+412 TVGVVTSFLVLGG
-425 AVLLLRAMGEQLG
+425 AVLLLRSMGEQLG

-449 ATLAVLFTLIA
+449 AALAVLFTLIA
-460 LNLWDIFSMGNVLP
+460 LNLWDVFNLGNVLP
-474 ASLAALQSRHPV
+474 ASLASLQSRHPV
-486 VDAFLSGVLAVAVAS
+486 VDALLSGVLAVAVAS

-546 LAQALP
+546 VAQALP
-552 KPGVWMVTL
+552 KPGMWMVTL

-572 VIWLLWVFGLQ
+572 VVWLLWVFGLQ
-583 TSVTQAM
+583 TSVTQSM

-598 VALTVWASRFRTLLA
+598 LALTVWASRFKTVLGRV
-613 RIVQVIG
+613 VQLSG
-620 LVAIGW
+620 FVAICW
-626 IGLEVLANTNAVPQ
+626 IGLEVVSNSNTDSQEAPAANAAVGTAPQ
-640 ETQVPSATVSTITQA
+640 PSNH
-655 SGDLWQNWTA
+655 WQTWTA
-665 TAVQAELAQGRPVF
+665 SAVQTELAQGHAVF

-694 QTTLNQPEVLADFAA
+694 QTTLNQPEVLADFGA

-725 ISRALA
+725 ISRALS

-748 APQVLSELLS
+748 APLVLSELLS
-758 VEQVRQAL
+758 VAQVREAL
-766 TQLQPKPAIN
+766 AQLQPKTAFN

>member
-1 LNISASYF
+1 
-9 RRKLCIAPVQ
+9 
-19 IGRKDGLLRKGQI
+19 
-32 PLVNISAM
+32 M
-40 HTFVIRLLF
+40 HKFVIRLLF
-49 WLVIVSS
+49 WLVIASS
-56 GASTAWAQLNVS
+56 GAGTAWAQLAVS
-68 AKNAVVSTPQVRAE
+68 AISAVVSTPQLRAE

-94 KTFWLGLQLQHTR
+94 KTFWLGLHLQHAR

-126 FKLPPGLEVGPVLWP
+126 FTLPPGLEIGPVLWP

-158 EMLLAVAVKVTSAYR
+158 DALLAVAVKVTSAYR
-173 IPINGQLPVQLHA
+173 APSNGQLPVHLHA

-200 DFVLQFPVQ
+200 DFALQLPTQ
-209 SSFAPRDKA
+209 SSFATHAKA
-218 FTSLFKQQADQ
+218 FTSLIEQQATQ
-229 LAPTQKAARFEGDF
+229 LAPPQKAARFEGDF
-243 LVASV
+243 LVAAV
-248 DGLPANWVGQKL
+248 EGLPANWVGQKL

-267 ELLESSTDQHAL
+267 ELLESSTEQHAL
-279 AEQSWQGNIWSV
+279 AEQSWQGSTWLVS
-291 RLPVNTARN
+291 LPVSTARN
-300 ESPTK
+300 DSPTK
-305 IGWLLVSQV
+305 IGWLLVSQA
-314 TGELR
+314 TGESR
-319 QGVELVLPVSG
+319 QGVALVLTISG
-330 AWPNPTA
+330 AWPSPTA

-342 VSANKLASIATPHA
+342 VSASKLASTATPSEN
-356 KDDGAFGFILA
+356 DDGAFGFMLA

-412 TFGVVASFLALGG
+412 TVGVVASFLALGG
-425 AVLLLRAMGEQLG
+425 AVLILRTMGEQLG

-449 ATLAVLFTLIA
+449 AALTVLFTLIA
-460 LNLWDIFSMGNVLP
+460 LNLWDVFSLGNVLP
-474 ASLAALQSRHPV
+474 TNLASLQSRHPV
-486 VDAFLSGVLAVAVAS
+486 VDALLSGVLAVAVAS

-519 AWQAL
+519 TWQAL

-535 LPFLLASWVPA
+535 MPFLLASWVPA
-546 LAQALP
+546 VAQALP
-552 KPGVWMVTL
+552 KPGMWMVNL

-590 LLLGGLLV
+590 LLLGGLLF
-598 VALTVWASRFRTLLA
+598 VALTVWACRFRTALARVIQVSGLLA
-613 RIVQVIG
+613 IV
-620 LVAIGW
+620 W
-626 IGLEVLANTNAVPQ
+626 IGIEVLANTSATPQ
-640 ETQVPSATVSTITQA
+640 GTQAPSATVSTATQA
-655 SGDLWQNWTA
+655 NGDLWQHWTA
-665 TAVQAELAQGRPVF
+665 TAVQAELAQGRAVF

-694 QTTLNQPEVLADFAA
+694 QTTLNQPELLADFAA

-758 VEQVRQAL
+758 VAQVRQAL
-766 TQLQPKPAIN
+766 EQLQPKPPNS

>member
-1 LNISASYF
+1 
-9 RRKLCIAPVQ
+9 
-19 IGRKDGLLRKGQI
+19 
-32 PLVNISAM
+32 
-40 HTFVIRLLF
+40 
-49 WLVIVSS
+49 
-56 GASTAWAQLNVS
+56 
-68 AKNAVVSTPQVRAE
+68 
-82 LVAHAPDGVQTG
+82 
-94 KTFWLGLQLQHTR
+94 
-107 EWHTYWRNPG
+107 
-117 DSGLPTQLE
+117 
-126 FKLPPGLEVGPVLWP
+126 
-141 LPQKLSAGTLTN
+141 
-153 YGFDG
+153 
-158 EMLLAVAVKVTSAYR
+158 
-173 IPINGQLPVQLHA
+173 
-186 NWLVCRLE
+186 LE

-200 DFVLQFPVQ
+200 EFALQLPTQ
-209 SSFAPRDKA
+209 SSFAPHAKA
-218 FTSLFKQQADQ
+218 FTSLIEQQATQ
-229 LAPTQKAARFEGDF
+229 LAPPQKAARFEGDF
-243 LVASV
+243 LVAAV
-248 DGLPANWVGQKL
+248 EGLPASWVGQKL

-279 AEQSWQGNIWSV
+279 AEQSWQGNTWSV
-291 RLPVNTARN
+291 RLPVSTARSD
-300 ESPTK
+300 SPTK
-305 IGWLLVSQV
+305 IGWLLVSQA
-314 TGELR
+314 TGESR
-319 QGVELVLPVSG
+319 KGVALVLPVSG
-330 AWPNPTA
+330 AWPSPTA

-342 VSANKLASIATPHA
+342 VSATKLASTATPPA
-356 KDDGAFGFILA
+356 NDASAFGFMLA
-367 LAGALLGGLILN
+367 LAGAFLGGLILN

-399 ASKHMRRLTGVAY
+399 ASKQMRRLTGVAY
-412 TFGVVASFLALGG
+412 TLGVVASFLALGG
-425 AVLLLRAMGEQLG
+425 AVLLLRTMGEQLG

-449 ATLAVLFTLIA
+449 AALAVLFTLIA
-460 LNLWDIFSMGNVLP
+460 LNLWDVYGLGNVLP
-474 ASLAALQSRHPV
+474 TGLASLQSRHPV
-486 VDAFLSGVLAVAVAS
+486 VDALLSGVLAVAVAS

-546 LAQALP
+546 VAHALP
-552 KPGVWMVTL
+552 KPGMWMVTL

-572 VIWLLWVFGLQ
+572 VVWLLWVFGLQ

-590 LLLGGLLV
+590 LLLGGLLL

-613 RIVQVIG
+613 RIVQALG

-626 IGLEVLANTNAVPQ
+626 IGLEVLANTNAVSQ
-640 ETQVPSATVSTITQA
+640 ETQALSATVSTAQQA
-655 SGDLWQNWTA
+655 RDDLWQNWSA
-665 TAVQAELAQGRPVF
+665 TAVQAELAQGHAVF

-694 QTTLNQPEVLADFAA
+694 QTTLNQPELLADFAA

-725 ISRALA
+725 ISRTLA

-758 VEQVRQAL
+758 VAQVREAL
-766 TQLQPKPAIN
+766 AQLQPETAKN

>member
-1 LNISASYF
+1 
-9 RRKLCIAPVQ
+9 
-19 IGRKDGLLRKGQI
+19 
-32 PLVNISAM
+32 M
-40 HTFVIRLLF
+40 HTLVIRLLF

-56 GASTAWAQLNVS
+56 GAGIAWAQLMVS
-68 AKNAVVSTPQVRAE
+68 AKSAVVSTPQVRAE

-94 KTFWLGLQLQHTR
+94 KTFWLGLQLQHAR
-107 EWHTYWRNPG
+107 EWHTHWRNPG

-126 FKLPPGLEVGPVLWP
+126 FILPPGLDVGPVIWP
-141 LPQKLSAGTLTN
+141 LPKKLSAGTLTN

-158 EMLLAVAVKVTSAYR
+158 DALLAVAVKVTSAYR
-173 IPINGQLPVQLHA
+173 APSNGQLPVQLHA

-200 DFVLQFPVQ
+200 DFALQLPTQ
-209 SSFAPRDKA
+209 SSFANHAKA
-218 FTSLFKQQADQ
+218 FTSLIEQQATQ
-229 LAPTQKAARFEGDF
+229 LATPQKAARFDGDF
-243 LVASV
+243 LVAAV
-248 DGLPANWVGQKL
+248 EGLPAAWVGQKL

-279 AEQSWQGNIWSV
+279 AEQSWQGSTWSV
-291 RLPVNTARN
+291 RLPVSTARN
-300 ESPTK
+300 DSPTK
-305 IGWLLVSQV
+305 LGWLLVSQV
-314 TGELR
+314 TGESR

-330 AWPNPTA
+330 AWPSPTV

-342 VSANKLASIATPHA
+342 VSASKLASTATPSA
-356 KDDGAFGFILA
+356 NIDGAFGFILA

-399 ASKHMRRLTGVAY
+399 ASKHLRRLTGVAY
-412 TFGVVASFLALGG
+412 TVGVVASFLALGS
-425 AVLLLRAMGEQLG
+425 AVLVLRTMGEQLG

-449 ATLAVLFTLIA
+449 AALAVLFTLIA
-460 LNLWDIFSMGNVLP
+460 LNLWDVFSLGNVLP
-474 ASLAALQSRHPV
+474 TNLASLQSRHPV
-486 VDAFLSGVLAVAVAS
+486 VDALLSGVLAVAVAS

-519 AWQAL
+519 TWQAL

-535 LPFLLASWVPA
+535 MPFLLASWVPA
-546 LAQALP
+546 VAQALP
-552 KPGVWMVTL
+552 KPGMWMVNL

-583 TSVTQAM
+583 TSVTQVM

-598 VALTVWASRFRTLLA
+598 VALTVWACRFRTALARAIQVSGLLA
-613 RIVQVIG
+613 IV
-620 LVAIGW
+620 W
-626 IGLEVLANTNAVPQ
+626 IGLEVLAS
-640 ETQVPSATVSTITQA
+640 PSATPQTQAPSTTVRTATQA
-655 SGDLWQNWTA
+655 SGDLWQHWTA
-665 TAVQAELAQGRPVF
+665 TAVQTELAQGHAVF

-694 QTTLNQPEVLADFAA
+694 QTTLNQPELLADFAA

-758 VEQVRQAL
+758 VAQVRQAL
-766 TQLQPKPAIN
+766 EQLQPKPANN

>member
-1 LNISASYF
+1 
-9 RRKLCIAPVQ
+9 
-19 IGRKDGLLRKGQI
+19 
-32 PLVNISAM
+32 M

-49 WLVIVSS
+49 WLVFVSS
-56 GASTAWAQLNVS
+56 GAGAAWAQLNAT
-68 AKNAVVSTPQVRAE
+68 AKSAVVSTPQVRAE
-82 LVAHAPDGVQTG
+82 LVAHAPDGVQIG
-94 KTFWLGLQLQHTR
+94 KTFWLGLQLQHTS

-141 LPQKLSAGTLTN
+141 LPKKLSAGTLTN
-153 YGFDG
+153 YGFEGDA
-158 EMLLAVAVKVTSAYR
+158 LLAVAVKVTSSYR
-173 IPINGQLPVQLHA
+173 AQINGQLPVQLHA

-200 DFVLQFPVQ
+200 DFVMQFASQ
-209 SSFAPRDKA
+209 SSFAPRAQA
-218 FTSLFKQQADQ
+218 FTRLLKQQ
-229 LAPTQKAARFEGDF
+229 PTQLGAPQKTARFEGDF
-243 LVASV
+243 LIASV
-248 DGLPANWVGQKL
+248 EGLPPSWAGQKL
-260 SIFPTEP
+260 TIFPTDP

-279 AEQSWQGNIWSV
+279 AEQSWQGTTWSA
-291 RLPVNTARN
+291 RLPVSTARR

-305 IGWLLVSQV
+305 IGWLLVSQA
-314 TGELR
+314 TGESR
-319 QGVELVLPVSG
+319 QGFELVLPVSG
-330 AWPNPTA
+330 AWPSPKVQAFATA
-337 KAYAE
+337 SAEKAASSAPSSAAE
-342 VSANKLASIATPHA
+342 T
-356 KDDGAFGFILA
+356 GAFGFMLA

-386 ILAIKVLGFAQHG
+386 ILAIKLLGFAQQG
-399 ASKHMRRLTGVAY
+399 ASKHIRRLTGVAY
-412 TFGVVASFLALGG
+412 TVGVVTSFLVLGG
-425 AVLLLRAMGEQLG
+425 AVLLLRSMGEQLG

-449 ATLAVLFTLIA
+449 AALAVLFTLIA
-460 LNLWDIFSMGNVLP
+460 LNLWDVFSLGNMLP
-474 ASLAALQSRHPV
+474 ASLASLQSRHPV
-486 VDAFLSGVLAVAVAS
+486 VDALLSGVLAVAVAS

-546 LAQALP
+546 VARVLP
-552 KPGVWMVTL
+552 KPGMWMVTL

-572 VIWLLWVFGLQ
+572 VVWLLWVFGLQ
-583 TSVTQAM
+583 TSVTQSM

-598 VALTVWASRFRTLLA
+598 LSLTVWASRFKTALGRFVQLL
-613 RIVQVIG
+613 G
-620 LVAIGW
+620 FVAICW
-626 IGLEVLANTNAVPQ
+626 IGLEVVSNSNTDSQ
-640 ETQVPSATVSTITQA
+640 ETTAPGAAVSTATQA
-655 SGDLWQNWTA
+655 NDHWQTWTA
-665 TAVQAELAQGRPVF
+665 TAVQAELARGHAVF

-694 QTTLNQPEVLADFAA
+694 QTTLNQPDVLADFAA

-725 ISRALA
+725 ISRALN

-758 VEQVRQAL
+758 VAQVREAL
-766 TQLQPKPAIN
+766 SQLKPKTAIN

>member
-1 LNISASYF
+1 
-9 RRKLCIAPVQ
+9 
-19 IGRKDGLLRKGQI
+19 
-32 PLVNISAM
+32 M
-40 HTFVIRLLF
+40 HMFVIRLLF
-49 WLVIVSS
+49 WLVFVSA
-56 GASTAWAQLNVS
+56 GAGAAWAQLNAT
-68 AKNAVVSTPQVRAE
+68 AKSAVVSTPQVRAE
-82 LVAHAPDGVQTG
+82 LVAHAPDGVQIG
-94 KTFWLGLQLQHTR
+94 KTFWLGLQLQHTS

-141 LPQKLSAGTLTN
+141 LPKKLSAGTLTN
-153 YGFDG
+153 YGFEGDA
-158 EMLLAVAVKVTSAYR
+158 LLAVAVKVTSSYR
-173 IPINGQLPVQLHA
+173 AQINGQLPVQLHA

-200 DFVLQFPVQ
+200 DFVMQFASQ
-209 SSFAPRDKA
+209 SSFAPRAQA
-218 FTSLFKQQADQ
+218 FTRLLKQQ
-229 LAPTQKAARFEGDF
+229 PTQLGAPQKTARFEGDF
-243 LVASV
+243 LIASV
-248 DGLPANWVGQKL
+248 EGLPPSWAGQKL
-260 SIFPTEP
+260 TIFPTDP

-279 AEQSWQGNIWSV
+279 AEQSWQGTTWSA
-291 RLPVNTARN
+291 RLPVSTARR

-305 IGWLLVSQV
+305 IGWLLVSQA
-314 TGELR
+314 TGESR
-319 QGVELVLPVSG
+319 QGFELVLPVSG
-330 AWPNPTA
+330 AWPSPKVQAFATA
-337 KAYAE
+337 SAEKAASSAPSSAAE
-342 VSANKLASIATPHA
+342 T
-356 KDDGAFGFILA
+356 GAFGFMLA

-386 ILAIKVLGFAQHG
+386 ILAIKLLGFAQQG
-399 ASKHMRRLTGVAY
+399 ASKHIRRLTGVAY
-412 TFGVVASFLALGG
+412 TVGVVTSFLVLGG
-425 AVLLLRAMGEQLG
+425 AVLLLRSMGEQLG

-449 ATLAVLFTLIA
+449 AALAVLFTLIA
-460 LNLWDIFSMGNVLP
+460 LNLWDVFSLGNMLP
-474 ASLAALQSRHPV
+474 ASLASLQSRHPV
-486 VDAFLSGVLAVAVAS
+486 VDALLSGVLAVAVAS

-546 LAQALP
+546 VARVLP
-552 KPGVWMVTL
+552 KPGMWMVTL

-572 VIWLLWVFGLQ
+572 VVWLLWVFGLQ
-583 TSVTQAM
+583 TSVTQSM

-598 VALTVWASRFRTLLA
+598 LSLTVWASRFKTALGRFVQLL
-613 RIVQVIG
+613 G
-620 LVAIGW
+620 FVAICW
-626 IGLEVLANTNAVPQ
+626 IGLEVVSNSNTDSQ
-640 ETQVPSATVSTITQA
+640 ETTAPGAAVSTATQA
-655 SGDLWQNWTA
+655 NDHWQTWTA
-665 TAVQAELAQGRPVF
+665 TAVQAELARGHAVF

-694 QTTLNQPEVLADFAA
+694 QTTLNQPDVLADFAA

-725 ISRALA
+725 ISRALN

-758 VEQVRQAL
+758 VAQVREAL
-766 TQLQPKPAIN
+766 SQLKPKTAIN